1 VVNTRYF
8 IMRARILLCINNTM
22 NEELF
27 TKDTDYWNVADNI
40 KDIYMSD
47 GSLTTLLD
55 YEAVL
60 DEVDLYAFKN
70 WILGELVEG
79 PEVSRYTVAC
89 TFLWPGHLMPD
100 PRGAKRLL
108 PFDCKVKFKKT
119 KMKMPVKVE
128 SSDDYREGIKKPKLV
143 DVPVWLVEITMP
155 KDLIADIRSGSIEL
169 EGQEIDLEDLDL
181 SYEEDLED
189 DAVVDNDAE
198 EVEAEAQDQEEADEE
213 DPFA

>member
-1 VVNTRYF
+1 
-8 IMRARILLCINNTM
+8 M
-22 NEELF
+22 NDELF
-27 TKDTDYWNVADNI
+27 SKDTDYWQIADTI
-40 KDIYMSD
+40 KTIYMSD

-55 YEAVL
+55 YEGVL
-60 DEVDLYAFKN
+60 DEIDLYAFKN

-89 TFLWPGHLMPD
+89 TFMWPVHLMPD

-119 KMKMPVKVE
+119 TMKVPRKVE
-128 SSDDYREGIKKPKLV
+128 EKDDYRGGINKPKL
-143 DVPVWLVEITMP
+143 DDMPIWLVEITMP
-155 KDLIADIRSGSIEL
+155 KDLIADIRSGSIEM

-181 SYEEDLED
+181 GYEEDLDQAAE
-189 DAVVDNDAE
+189 VDNDME
-198 EVEAEAQDQEEADEE
+198 EVADETEEQQDLGDEEE

>member
-1 VVNTRYF
+1 
-8 IMRARILLCINNTM
+8 M

-27 TKDTDYWNVADNI
+27 TKDTDYWNVAENI

-79 PEVSRYTVAC
+79 PEVTRYSVAC
-89 TFLWPGHLMPD
+89 TFLWPAHLMPD

-108 PFDCKVKFKKT
+108 PFDCKIKWKKT
-119 KMKMPVKVE
+119 KMKIPMKIE
-128 SSDDYREGIKKPKLV
+128 SNDDYRDEIKKPKLK

-189 DAVVDNDAE
+189 DAVVDNDEE
-198 EVEAEAQDQEEADEE
+198 EVEAEAQDQEEAED

>member
-1 VVNTRYF
+1 
-8 IMRARILLCINNTM
+8 M

-27 TKDTDYWNVADNI
+27 SKDTDFWAIADTI

-47 GSLTTLLD
+47 GALTTLLD
-55 YEAVL
+55 FEGVL
-60 DEVDLYAFKN
+60 DEIDLYAFKN

-89 TFLWPGHLMPD
+89 TFMWPGHLMPD
-100 PRGAKRLL
+100 PRGARRLL
-108 PFDCKVKFKKT
+108 PFDCKIKFKKT
-119 KMKMPVKVE
+119 TMKVPRKVKDEDDRRPGTVKPVL
-128 SSDDYREGIKKPKLV
+128 DDQ
-143 DVPVWLVEITMP
+143 PVWLVEITMP

-181 SYEEDLED
+181 GYEEDLD
-189 DAVVDNDAE
+189 DAAIEDNDEEELQDEAE
-198 EVEAEAQDQEEADEE
+198 EQQDADNEE